1 MKMESEKEE
10 IQVGPCGIVCSVSC
24 PLGSG
29 TVAETAG
36 RTKEFIRE
44 CRIPEW
50 APMVSEEGGRI
61 DWEKVAESLEWM
73 KKYAVCAGCES
84 GGGPPDCTIRICAR
98 DKGIEL
104 CSFCDDLD
112 SCDNFGWL
120 EDYGEKVKENLKKR
134 RGISK
139 EEYIKSVEGSM
150 PRDA

>member
-1 MKMESEKEE
+1 MKMEPENRE

-36 RTKEFIRE
+36 RTREFIRE
-44 CRIPEW
+44 CRISEW

-73 KKYAVCAGCES
+73 KKYAICAGCES
-84 GGGPPDCTIRICAR
+84 GGGPPDCPTRICAR
-98 DKGIEL
+98 EKGIEL
-104 CSFCDDLD
+104 CSSCDDLP
-112 SCDNFGWL
+112 SCDNFDWL
-120 EDYGEKVKENLKKR
+120 EDHGVKVKEALKKR

-139 EEYIKSVEGSM
+139 EEHIKSVGGSM
-150 PRDA
+150 PWEV